1 MRQAL
6 PSLLLLFATGV
17 CAAQVATVN
26 WENHPVNALSVSPDG
41 RTLAVAH
48 TADHR
53 VQLFDVSEG
62 HAVPLG
68 HVAVGL
74 DPVSV
79 RFRTDHELWVANHI
93 SDTVSVVDIE
103 GRSVIATLNTAD
115 EPADIVFANGMAFV
129 TCSQENL
136 VRVYAVDGAREQIAD
151 IPIGGEDPRAMAV
164 NTDGSRVFVAIFESG
179 NGTTLLGGG
188 IEDFDTLSFPPNVTR
203 QSNTPYGGQNPPPN
217 NGSTFLPALNPDL
230 PPAPKTSLIVR
241 KNEQGQWL
249 DDNGEN
255 WTSLVSGPF
264 ASQSGRQTG
273 WDLPDR
279 DIAIIDTADLS
290 VSYAHRLMNLGMAIG
305 YNPATDEITLV
316 GTDALNEVRF
326 EPVIN
331 GRFLRV
337 EMARV
342 SASDPEQ
349 STVLDLN
356 SHLDYSTP
364 TVAKAVR
371 ERSIGDPRGIVWQA
385 DGQRGYVA
393 GMGSNNV
400 IVVDSSGARVGD
412 PIEVGEGPTSVALAG
427 SVLYAWNHFDASLS
441 TIDTTTLSE
450 IARLTTFNPLP
461 ATIREGRP
469 FLYDT
474 HETSGLG
481 HISCASCHVDG
492 RIDRLAWDLGDPSGE
507 MKSFNQNCT
516 TDIVGDI
523 CEDFH
528 PMKGP
533 MMTQT
538 FQDIIG
544 HEPFHWRGD
553 RDGIEEFNPAFEGL
567 MGRESQL
574 TAAQMQRFE
583 DFLASIVFPPNPFR
597 GLDNTLPT
605 ALALDGHYTTGR
617 FGPAGQPL
625 GTGNAVRGL
634 ELFVGNALD
643 SDTFHC
649 ANCHTLPTGM
659 AVNGPTLAGGV
670 ANISTGG
677 SVMPTGPMGENHLG
691 IISTDGS
698 SNVSMKVPQLRNLY
712 EKTGLEFT
720 QGESAAG
727 FGFFHDGGVDS
738 LARFVS
744 LVTFQLA
751 SDQDVADLVALML
764 AFSGSEF
771 PLENPPLGGEAP
783 ASGDTHAAVGRQ
795 FLKSTPLPADL
806 VTARDLAAAGK
817 VDLIGR
823 DSDGVGYQRTANGVL
838 LSNGS
843 TPISL
848 AEVPDGTLV
857 TVVPKGLGERLAL
870 DRDGDGVR
878 DHVELA
884 QGSNPADPQ
893 STQLRPFTGLWYN
906 PQRGGHGFDLQ
917 LLGDSM
923 FITWYTYEDDGSPV
937 WYQAAGAFSATW
949 TAPLNRFTLNPA
961 DGSVAAEEV
970 GSMQLE
976 FVAARSASFTW
987 QLGERSGTEAVEPL
1001 PLAGGRTLR
1010 NYTGTWF
1017 DPTQPGWGIT
1027 LYSEGDIRVGVLY
1040 YYDAENQPRWSLGQ
1054 SDNARSS
1061 VMQMLSFEGFCPDC
1075 DAFTPTNQ
1083 SSGMLDFDLDNLR
1096 EGLVTTSVTYP
1107 DGGTWERENRTII
1120 PLNDPPADYHLQ

>member
-1 MRQAL
+1 MRQAIL
-6 PSLLLLFATGV
+6 TLLLLLATGMST
-17 CAAQVATVN
+17 AQVAVVN

-53 VQLFDVSEG
+53 VQLFDVTEG
-62 HAVPLG
+62 RAVPLG

-79 RFRTDHELWVANHI
+79 RFRTNRELWVANHI
-93 SDTVSVVDIE
+93 SDTVSVVDVDDKT
-103 GRSVIATLNTAD
+103 VIATLDTAD
-115 EPADIVFANGMAFV
+115 EPADIVFANNLAFV

-136 VRVYAVDGAREQIAD
+136 VRVFAVDGAREQIAD
-151 IPIGGEDPRAMAV
+151 IPIAGEDPRAMAV
-164 NTDGSRVFVAIFESG
+164 NSDGSQVFVAIFESG

-217 NGSTFLPALNPDL
+217 NGSTFSPALNPTL

-241 KNEQGQWL
+241 KNAQGQWL

-255 WTSLVSGPF
+255 WTALVSGPF
-264 ASQSGRQTG
+264 ASQSGRTTG

-279 DIAIIDTADLS
+279 DIAIINTADFS

-305 YNPATDEITLV
+305 YNPATDEVTLV
-316 GTDALNEVRF
+316 GTEALNEVRF

-342 SASDPEQ
+342 SASNPGQ
-349 STVLDLN
+349 NAIADLN
-356 SHLDYSTP
+356 PHLDYSTS
-364 TVAKAVR
+364 TVAESVR

-385 DGQRGYVA
+385 DGLRGYVA
-393 GMGSNNV
+393 GMGSNNIIV
-400 IVVDSSGARVGD
+400 IDQNGARVGD
-412 PIEVGEGPTSVALAG
+412 PIEVGQGPTGLALAG
-427 SVLYAWNHFDASLS
+427 SMLYAWNHFDASLS
-441 TIDTTTLSE
+441 AIDTSTRTE
-450 IARLTTFNPLP
+450 IERLTAFNPLP
-461 ATIREGRP
+461 PAIREGRP

-481 HISCASCHVDG
+481 HISCASCHVDA

-516 TDIVGDI
+516 TDLLGDV

-574 TAAQMQRFE
+574 TTTQMQQFE
-583 DFLASIVFPPNPFR
+583 DFLATIVFPPNPFR
-597 GLDNTLPT
+597 NLDNTLPT

-634 ELFVGNALD
+634 DLYVGNALD
-643 SDTFHC
+643 SDIFHC

-659 AVNGPTLAGGV
+659 AVNGATLAGGL
-670 ANISTGG
+670 ADISTGG
-677 SVMPTGPMGENHLG
+677 SVMATGPLGENHLG

-698 SNVSMKVPQLRNLY
+698 SNISMKVPQLRNMY
-712 EKTGLEFT
+712 EKTGLDFT
-720 QGESAAG
+720 QGESNSG

-771 PLENPPLGGEAP
+771 PRENPPLGAQAP
-783 ASGDTHAAVGRQ
+783 LSGDTHAAVGRQ
-795 FLKSTPLPADL
+795 FIKSMPLAADL
-806 VTARDLAAAGK
+806 ITARSLAAAGK

-823 DSDGVGYQRTANGVL
+823 DSNGIGYQRTADGVL
-838 LSNGS
+838 LSDGS
-843 TPISL
+843 SPITL
-848 AEVPDGTLV
+848 AEVPDGALI
-857 TVVPKGLGERLAL
+857 TVVPKGLGGRLAL
-870 DRDGDGVR
+870 DRDGDGIR

-884 QGSNPADPQ
+884 QGSNPADALSQ
-893 STQLRPFTGLWYN
+893 ELRPSTGLWYN
-906 PQRGGHGFDLQ
+906 PNRGGHGFDLQ

-923 FITWYTYEDDGSPV
+923 FVTWYTYEDDGTPV
-937 WYQAAGAFSATW
+937 WYQAAGPFSSNW
-949 TAPLNRFTLNPA
+949 SAPMNRFTFDSA
-961 DGSVAAEEV
+961 DGSVAAQEV
-970 GSMQLE
+970 GSMQLD
-976 FVAARSASFTW
+976 FSAARSASFTW
-987 QLGERSGTEAVEPL
+987 HLGERTGTESVEPL

-1017 DPTQPGWGIT
+1017 DPTEPGWGIT
-1027 LYSEGDIRVGVLY
+1027 LYSEGDIRIGVLY
-1040 YYDAENQPRWSLGQ
+1040 YYDANNQPRWSLGQ
-1054 SDNARSS
+1054 SDNAESNI
-1061 VMQMLSFEGFCPDC
+1061 MEMLSFEGFCPDC

-1083 SSGMLDFDLDNLR
+1083 SSGTLAFDLGDLR
-1096 EGLVTTSVTYP
+1096 EGFVTTNVSYP
-1107 DGGTWERENRTII
+1107 DGGPWEREDRMII